1 MGRKWTYCAV
11 YSIIQ
16 IQLFRGVWEEILNA
30 RKSVYA
36 PPGSD
41 VNLTCQTQKGFL
53 VQMQWSKV
61 TDKVEL
67 IAIYHPQ
74 HGFHCPHGH
83 PCESHVASIETPG
96 NATKWTLHLRNVSS
110 TLSGKYECSF
120 TLYPE
125 GIQNTVYNLLVQAP
139 APQDEWGR
147 NYTIEIEINQTLE
160 IPCFQNTSSETSCG
174 FTFEWLVDSNGTQE
188 ALITHNHQ
196 VSNSTLFK
204 DRVKLGADCGLH
216 LYPVQIHDDGRI
228 FSCHLGVSSLK
239 VWKTST
245 TVKVFAKPE
254 GPMIVENTTMDVLG
268 ERRFT
273 CLVRNVFPKANIKWL
288 VGGRFLQGDEEGIQI
303 TNEKKK
309 DRSGFWEL
317 KSILTKM
324 YGNRLAPSNVTVL
337 CMALSSGPGNKTWKT
352 SSEII
357 TLSLDSENS
366 STEQP
371 PVVTESTPSTQLFPD
386 NSSSPRTSRPNM
398 STESF
403 NHFRTFNGT
412 DAKNSV
418 SWTLS
423 ETYTSAPSDTSF
435 TFYDVITSTIRESPK
450 VSTVA
455 SEATKNNSHIY
466 ITSIVVNKPR
476 DGMSWPVVIAIL
488 LCFCI
493 ILFGLGV
500 RKWCQYQKE
509 IMERPPPFK
518 PPPPPIKYTCMQEPI
533 GSDLPCH
540 EMEAL

>member
-435 TFYDVITSTIRESPK
+435 TFYG
-450 VSTVA
+450 
-455 SEATKNNSHIY
+455 
-466 ITSIVVNKPR
+466 IVVNKPR